1 MEEAG
6 GVWTVEDGVPA
17 LLEDFDRL
25 EHVLVAKVA
34 DVEAMEPHR
43 PDRPLWEKAIKEELA
58 TLKAAGTWRLEE
70 GPPRANII
78 GSKWVFKAKKDVAGN
93 IICYK
98 VWLVTQGFS
107 QISSINYNNIYAPV
121 VRLTSSHVIIA
132 MANCL
137 HLELHQVN
145 IKGVYLNSILNDNEV
160 LYMQHL
166 PGYKA
171 PNAGT

>member
-58 TLKAAGTWRLEE
+58 TLKAASTWRLEE
-70 GPPRANII
+70 APPGANII
-78 GSKWVFKAKKDVAGN
+78 SSSGS
-93 IICYK
+93 
-98 VWLVTQGFS
+98 S
-107 QISSINYNNIYAPV
+107 
-121 VRLTSSHVIIA
+121 R
-132 MANCL
+132 
-137 HLELHQVN
+137 
-145 IKGVYLNSILNDNEV
+145 
-160 LYMQHL
+160 
-166 PGYKA
+166 
-171 PNAGT
+171 